1 MWSKLIQWVL
11 DIFANPNSKSSNSMM
26 NIILFG
32 PPGSGKGT
40 QANSI
45 AKKYNLLHISTGD
58 LFRYEI
64 GNSTELGQ
72 LAKSYIN
79 KGELV
84 PDDVTIGML
93 KNKVDAYPD
102 VAGYIFD
109 GFPRNVYQSEELDRF
124 LDKKGQTVNALQQL
138 DVDDEEIVKRILNR
152 GKTSGRED
160 DNDEM
165 IIRNR
170 ISIFN
175 DETSPVYNYYDK
187 SGKSTSINGIGS
199 LEEIFFRL
207 SVAIDAAK

>member
-1 MWSKLIQWVL
+1 
-11 DIFANPNSKSSNSMM
+11 MM

-124 LDKKGQTVNALQQL
+124 LDKKGQTVNALLQL

>member
-124 LDKKGQTVNALQQL
+124 LDKKGQTVNALLQL
-138 DVDDEEIVKRILNR
+138 DVNDEEIVKRILNR

>member
-1 MWSKLIQWVL
+1 
-11 DIFANPNSKSSNSMM
+11 MM

-124 LDKKGQTVNALQQL
+124 LDKKGQTVNALLQL
-138 DVDDEEIVKRILNR
+138 DVNDEEIVKRILNR

>member
-1 MWSKLIQWVL
+1 M

-58 LFRYEI
+58 LFRFEI

-124 LDKKGQTVNALQQL
+124 LDKKGQTVNALLQL

-199 LEEIFFRL
+199 LEEIFSRL

>member
-1 MWSKLIQWVL
+1 MI
-11 DIFANPNSKSSNSMM
+11 

-45 AKKYNLLHISTGD
+45 AEKYNLLHISTGD

-72 LAKSYIN
+72 LAKSYMN

-109 GFPRNVYQSEELDRF
+109 GFPRNVYQSEARSSQNSNQRL
-124 LDKKGQTVNALQQL
+124 KK
-138 DVDDEEIVKRILNR
+138 RP
-152 GKTSGRED
+152 S
-160 DNDEM
+160 
-165 IIRNR
+165 
-170 ISIFN
+170 
-175 DETSPVYNYYDK
+175 SP
-187 SGKSTSINGIGS
+187 SSP
-199 LEEIFFRL
+199 L
-207 SVAIDAAK
+207 SSFCTRPTAPLL

>member
-124 LDKKGQTVNALQQL
+124 LDKKGQTVNALLQL

-152 GKTSGRED
+152 GKTSGRGD
-160 DNDEM
+160 DNDEI

>member
-1 MWSKLIQWVL
+1 
-11 DIFANPNSKSSNSMM
+11 MM

-124 LDKKGQTVNALQQL
+124 LDKKGQTVNALLQL

-199 LEEIFFRL
+199 LEEIFSRL

>member
-64 GNSTELGQ
+64 GNYTELGQ

-124 LDKKGQTVNALQQL
+124 LDKKGQTVNALLQL

>member
-124 LDKKGQTVNALQQL
+124 LDKKGQTVNALLQL

-199 LEEIFFRL
+199 LEEIFSRL

>member
-1 MWSKLIQWVL
+1 METYGDLKRTINNVL
-11 DIFANPNSKSSNSMM
+11 
-26 NIILFG
+26 
-32 PPGSGKGT
+32 
-40 QANSI
+40 
-45 AKKYNLLHISTGD
+45 AKKKAERVGKAAVGAVISAIPGLGAAKD
-58 LFRYEI
+58 VFDVGKALF
-64 GNSTELGQ
+64 
-72 LAKSYIN
+72 N
-79 KGELV
+79 K
-84 PDDVTIGML
+84 PDSKKT
-93 KNKVDAYPD
+93 NTW
-102 VAGYIFD
+102 
-109 GFPRNVYQSEELDRF
+109 
-124 LDKKGQTVNALQQL
+124 LDKL

>member
-1 MWSKLIQWVL
+1 
-11 DIFANPNSKSSNSMM
+11 MM

-45 AKKYNLLHISTGD
+45 AEKYNLLHISTGD

-124 LDKKGQTVNALQQL
+124 LDKKGQTVNALLQL

-199 LEEIFFRL
+199 LEEIFSRL